1 MVGVLGLSWVA
12 GVGMYLNGGGFG
24 SGLSVGLNLT
34 ILLLVTIVALTG
46 SITNKLRS
54 HPSIPP
60 LLQTTTNK
68 LHKYNGWLLLLTSF
82 LYLCTTLQNPQLIL
96 VILIDVTSFLAFY
109 ILKYRFK
116 P

>member
-1 MVGVLGLSWVA
+1 MFMVGVFGLSWV
-12 GVGMYLNGGGFG
+12 GGYVGGGGFG
-24 SGLSVGLNLT
+24 SGLSVGLGLV
-34 ILLLVTIVALTG
+34 ILVLVAIVALLG

-54 HPSIPP
+54 YPSIPP

-96 VILIDVTSFLAFY
+96 VLLIDVTSFLAFY